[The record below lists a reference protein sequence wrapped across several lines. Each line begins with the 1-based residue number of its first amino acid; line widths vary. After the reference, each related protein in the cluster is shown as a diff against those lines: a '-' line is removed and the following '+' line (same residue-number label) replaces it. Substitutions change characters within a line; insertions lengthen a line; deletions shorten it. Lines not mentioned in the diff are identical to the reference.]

1 MMYYAH
7 SSGNDKSTW
16 QPLKEHLEAVSGISA
31 QYAEAFSASQFAQAA
46 GVLHDLGKYSAEF
59 QMRLEGSPIRV
70 DHSTAGAK
78 EAIQLYGAAAGKV
91 LAYAISGHH
100 RGIPDYGSVEDER
113 SLAARLELE
122 PRDYSAYSGDSLSFP
137 DRSTMKLPVS
147 PLPGQPGFSVQFF
160 IRMLYSCLV
169 DADFLDTERAFDGD
183 KALSRS
189 ICYPSLDELERRLI
203 RHLEKLSA
211 SAPDTLVNRGRA
223 TILKACIDRAAEVPG
238 FFSLTVPTGGG
249 KTLSSLAFA
258 LRHAVTHGLRRVIY
272 VIPFTSIIEQ
282 NAQVFRRALGP
293 EAILEHHSNFEYPGE
308 DSDDWTD
315 QVARLYLATENWD
328 APLVVTTSVQF
339 FESLFANKSSR
350 CRKLHNVA
358 RSVIILDEAQMLPTH
373 HLQPCLGVLREL
385 TANYGSTVVLCTAT
399 QPALEGLLPQ
409 DTVIRE
415 IAPDPPRL
423 YAEFRR
429 VVATR
434 LGPLDDAALAQ
445 RVLEHPQ
452 ALCIVNTRAH
462 ARELYKLISSEPGA
476 FHLSACMCPRHRSAQ
491 LDSIRQALQDGGP
504 CRVVSTQL
512 IEAGVDVDF
521 PAVLRA
527 SAGLDSVAQAAGRC
541 NREGR
546 FHKGQLFMFEAVDHP
561 LRGWFQRTASVAEMA
576 LRGGNDPLGLDTVKT
591 YFEKLY
597 DVESDQLDSCGIL
610 KLSEAGRRDLDF
622 QFESI
627 ARQFSVI
634 DSALASIV
642 IPWDDE
648 AHELIRT
655 AKYAP
660 SRRVLR
666 RLQPYVVQVYPN
678 QFFALERSGSVESMG
693 GEKGMVHVLKDMS
706 CYTDM
711 GLVLPE
717 SMYVPTDG
725 AWCI

>member
-1 MMYYAH
+1 VYYAH
-7 SSGNDKSTW
+7 SSGTDKSTW
-16 QPLKEHLEAVSGISA
+16 QSLKEHLQAVSDIGA
-31 QYAEAFSASQFAQAA
+31 QYAEVFGGSQFALAA
-46 GVLHDLGKYSAEF
+46 GVLHDLGKYSVEF
-59 QMRLEGSPIRV
+59 QKRLEGSPIRV
-70 DHSTAGAK
+70 DHSSAGAK
-78 EAIQLYGAAAGKV
+78 EAMRLYGPGAGKV

-113 SLAARLELE
+113 SLAARLKSE
-122 PRDYSAYSGDSLSFP
+122 PRDYSAFSGDSLGFP
-137 DRSTMKLPVS
+137 DRSAMKLPIS

-183 KALSRS
+183 KAFARS
-189 ICYPSLDELERRLI
+189 ISYPSIRELEQRLT
-203 RHLEKLSA
+203 RHLDQLSA
-211 SAPDTLVNRGRA
+211 SAPDTPVNRGRA
-223 TILKACIDRAAEVPG
+223 TILKACIEAAAQPPG

-258 LRHAVTHGLRRVIY
+258 LRHAAAHGLRRVIY

-282 NAQVFRRALGP
+282 NARVFREALGP
-293 EAILEHHSNFEYPGE
+293 EAVLEHHSNFEYPDE

-315 QVARLYLATENWD
+315 QVARLYFATENWD

-339 FESLFANKSSR
+339 FESLFANRSSR
-350 CRKLHNVA
+350 CRKLHNIA

-373 HLQPCLGVLREL
+373 HLQPCLGTLREL

-399 QPALEGLLPQ
+399 QPALEGLLPA

-423 YAEFRR
+423 YKEFRR
-429 VVATR
+429 VEATR
-434 LGPLDDAALAQ
+434 LGSLGDAELAEKILA
-445 RVLEHPQ
+445 RPQ

-462 ARELYKLISSEPGA
+462 ARELYRLISSEPGA
-476 FHLSACMCPRHRSAQ
+476 FHLSACMCARHRSAR
-491 LDSIRQALQDGGP
+491 LDSIRQALKDGAP

-521 PAVLRA
+521 PAVFRA
-527 SAGLDSVAQAAGRC
+527 SAGLDSIAQAAGRC
-541 NREGR
+541 NREGKIHR
-546 FHKGQLFMFEAVDHP
+546 GQLFTFEAADHP
-561 LRGWFQRTASVAEMA
+561 PRGWFQRTASVSEMA
-576 LRGGNDPLGLDTVKT
+576 LRDSNDPLGLRTVKA

-597 DVESDQLDSCGIL
+597 DVESDQLDSCDIMR
-610 KLSEAGRRDLDF
+610 LSEAGRRDLDF
-622 QFESI
+622 QFETI
-627 ARQFSVI
+627 ASKFSVI
-634 DSALASIV
+634 DSALVSIV

-648 AHELIRT
+648 ARELIQV

-666 RLQPYVVQVYPN
+666 RLQPYIVQIYPN
-678 QFFALERSGSVESMG
+678 QFFALEQNGSVESMG
-693 GEKGMVHVLKDMS
+693 GERGMVHVLKDPS

-717 SMYVPTDG
+717 GMYAPTDG
-725 AWCI
+725 AWYV

>member
-78 EAIQLYGAAAGKV
+78 EAIQLYGPAAGKV

-122 PRDYSAYSGDSLSFP
+122 PRNYSAYSGDNLSFP

-189 ICYPSLDELERRLI
+189 ICYPSLDELEHRLI
-203 RHLEKLSA
+203 QHLEKLSA

-339 FESLFANKSSR
+339 FESLFANRSSR
-350 CRKLHNVA
+350 CRKLHNIA

-373 HLQPCLGVLREL
+373 HLQPCLGTLREL

-399 QPALEGLLPQ
+399 QPALEGLLPA

-423 YAEFRR
+423 YKEFRR
-429 VVATR
+429 VEATR
-434 LGPLDDAALAQ
+434 LGSLGDAELAEKILA
-445 RVLEHPQ
+445 RPQ

-462 ARELYKLISSEPGA
+462 ARELYRLISSEPGA
-476 FHLSACMCPRHRSAQ
+476 FHLSACMCARHRSAR
-491 LDSIRQALQDGGP
+491 LDSIRQALKEGVP

-521 PAVLRA
+521 PAVFRA
-527 SAGLDSVAQAAGRC
+527 SAGLDSIAQAAGRC
-541 NREGR
+541 NREGKLHR
-546 FHKGQLFMFEAVDHP
+546 GQLFIFEAADHP
-561 LRGWFQRTASVAEMA
+561 PRGWFQRTASVSEMA
-576 LRGGNDPLGLDTVKT
+576 LRGSNDPLGLGTVKA

-597 DVESDQLDSCGIL
+597 DVESDQLDSSGIMR
-610 KLSEAGRRDLDF
+610 LSEAGRRDLDF
-622 QFESI
+622 QFETI
-627 ARQFSVI
+627 ASEFSVI
-634 DSALASIV
+634 DSALVSIV

-648 AHELIRT
+648 AHELIQV

-666 RLQPYVVQVYPN
+666 RLQPYIVQVYPN
-678 QFFALERSGSVESMG
+678 EFFALEQNGSVESMG
-693 GEKGMVHVLKDMS
+693 GEKGMVHVLKDPS

-717 SMYVPTDG
+717 SMYLPTDG
-725 AWCI
+725 AWYV